1 MKKLLVAVAVAGL
14 VGTAN
19 AQSAFEGFYGQ
30 VGIGYE
36 STSMNSTAGRLTS
49 GTYSGTAY
57 STSFNN
63 TNAANISIGIG
74 NYFSITPT
82 FLLGIGAEY
91 SPLPS
96 SKSNYSVTAGGTTTN
111 NDQWSKNNSYSIFAS
126 PAYAIDKTS
135 LIYGKVGYT
144 GISIKNSPSGES
156 SSNTN
161 YNGYLLGLGY
171 RQVIDGGLYGFVES
185 NYSQY
190 SSKTDDG
197 GTGSTKPKT
206 MNVML
211 GIGYKF

>member
-1 MKKLLVAVAVAGL
+1 MKKLLVSVAVAGL
-14 VGTAN
+14 VGTAS

-30 VGIGYE
+30 VGLGYE
-36 STSMNSTAGRLTS
+36 STSMKATGGTLNSGGA
-49 GTYSGTAY
+49 YSG
-57 STSFNN
+57 SFNN
-63 TNAANISIGIG
+63 INGANISIGIG

-91 SPLPS
+91 SPLSS
-96 SKSNYSVTAGGTTTN
+96 SKKNYSVTAGGTTTN

-135 LIYGKVGYT
+135 LIYGKLGYT
-144 GISIKNSPSGES
+144 GISIKDSPSGES

-190 SSKTDDG
+190 SSKADDG
-197 GTGSTKPKT
+197 GTGSTKPKS